1 MYRASHISD
10 VYFKKSGLYSGS
22 SVTMCGSGEFLVLQN
37 IIKKMAKKQQPTYL
51 WSYTLS
57 GKVVG

>member
-22 SVTMCGSGEFLVLQN
+22 SVTMCVSGEFLVLQN
-37 IIKKMAKKQQPTYL
+37 IIKKNGKKKPHL
-51 WSYTLS
+51 PVELHVEW
-57 GKVVG
+57 